1 MSHLASPSRIPV
13 DASPDLWPCVW
24 TWIDFFHTYWDYLP
38 ISEVFKQIPK
48 TIIHSPIII
57 AMDKNARTSEVIR
70 SAPGVRLVLA
80 LAWRGMLGED
90 DRQVLDRPGA
100 LLAISEAAAIVTDDT
115 NVGGNFDE
123 LVEAAGGR
131 VTDLASTVV
140 QHFSRAH
147 SARKSQTTALFLMS
161 CINLLDE
168 HTDPTRSLCNA
179 LRSIGFVAILV
190 HIISTVHDT
199 DAESVISDCAQSVLI
214 ACLGCLV
221 KMLKAPPDIALAI
234 DSGLLQLAV
243 VIAASIKGVTD
254 GKHMIIQRM
263 FDKVLIPS
271 LVHYAV
277 VAQLQKCFPEAA
289 AVAARSTIEKSPFA
303 AAWKNLSTLIK
314 SRVGFLNSW
323 EAKARPSFKA
333 CDNLICG
340 KIASRHD
347 FKCCAACRTMDYC
360 SEECQSADWRAGH
373 KDMCQSLAHVK
384 FRRPE
389 TITTRGKSFMRALL
403 THDYQSLILDMCS
416 RKVHFMSLHIRVG
429 RSSDLELFDP
439 ASEILLQFPRESRSG
454 GRMDLHVMAT
464 LEGDTSRLHLFP
476 MRTSTAKLHH
486 RLVAVAQE
494 IREIPRNT
502 PRAEFLHHVGRLVI
516 SSVEE
521 AKCDPDFELIH

>member
-1 MSHLASPSRIPV
+1 
-13 DASPDLWPCVW
+13 
-24 TWIDFFHTYWDYLP
+24 
-38 ISEVFKQIPK
+38 
-48 TIIHSPIII
+48 
-57 AMDKNARTSEVIR
+57 MDKNARTSEVIR

-161 CINLLDE
+161 CINPLDE

-190 HIISTVHDT
+190 RIISTVHDT
-199 DAESVISDCAQSVLI
+199 AAESVISDCAQSVLI
-214 ACLGCLV
+214 ACLDCLV

-263 FDKVLIPS
+263 FDMVLIPS

-277 VAQLQKCFPEAA
+277 VAQLQKCFPHAA
-289 AVAARSTIEKSPFA
+289 AVAARSTIGKSPFA

-314 SRVGFLNSW
+314 SRVGFLDSW

-333 CDNLICG
+333 CDNLIC
-340 KIASRHD
+340 
-347 FKCCAACRTMDYC
+347 CAACRTADYC

-373 KDMCQSLAHVK
+373 KDMCQSLARVK

-389 TITTRGKSFMRALL
+389 TITTCRKSFMRALL

-416 RKVHFMSLHIRVG
+416 RKVHFMYEHPGQQAVTVFYYSSADGVEIRVG
-429 RSSDLELFDP
+429 CSSDLESFDP

-464 LEGDTSRLHLFP
+464 LEGDTSRLHLLL
-476 MRTSTAKLHH
+476 MRTSTEKLHH

-494 IREIPRNT
+494 IREIPRST